1 MTIGTGFMRVHW
13 EYADVTI
20 NGFLINHLMCKN
32 KNKYKKWNLYE
43 KNLVIN
49 IKEVKRK

>member
-13 EYADVTI
+13 EYAHVAI

-43 KNLVIN
+43 KNLVFNIN
-49 IKEVKRK
+49 EVKRK